1 MYAGDG
7 NMNEDHSLQL
17 SKKVLLWDGKMY
29 PRARVEQELVG
40 LSDYALA
47 HESLTEKAPF
57 EFGKT
62 VLRNGLMILCITFIA
77 GVLFFVATGDLLMS
91 ILTAFLLTVALAVLQ
106 GIGLVWTA
114 KICRP
119 TVSVMNGIVT
129 LQIYGRN
136 HEYTLDSFRWYRGKS
151 KHDSLLAKTGCP
163 NIQTIVLVTRV
174 KFGWFP
180 AMKYRIACGFTPET
194 RARWEA
200 FLKLSDIPHGES
212 GNLLIAHAV
221 EKVNQLEEQ

>member
-1 MYAGDG
+1 
-7 NMNEDHSLQL
+7 MNEDHSLQL
-17 SKKVLLWDGKMY
+17 SEKVLLWDGKMY

-40 LSDYALA
+40 LSDYALE

-91 ILTAFLLTVALAVLQ
+91 ILTVFLLIVALVVLQ

-136 HEYTLDSFRWYRGKS
+136 HDYTLDSFRWYRGKS
-151 KHDSLLAKTGCP
+151 KHDSLLAKTGYP
-163 NIQTIVLVTRV
+163 NIQTIVLVTRL
-174 KFGWFP
+174 KYRWFP
-180 AMKYRIACGFTPET
+180 AMKYKIACGFTPET

-212 GNLLIAHAV
+212 GHLLIAHAV
-221 EKVNQLEEQ
+221 EKVNQPKEQ